1 MLLNTTIDGRESLS
15 GEKMIANSKLLRPLM
30 IALFAVA
37 GLPVCLWAQGPGG
50 PEDFGPAPETKPA
63 AKPPK
68 PRKKFTI
75 QLPDQYRS
83 KDTDHDGQIGLYE
96 WPRSDYAGFQ
106 KLDVNGDGF
115 LTPHELVIGPSK
127 RKVGGSS
134 GGDSRF
140 VRRGPGGGT
149 PARSPAADEPVVI
162 STSNVEA
169 ERFFDLLDKDKNGK
183 ITEEEFK
190 KSLSVPKKFSDAG
203 IALSF
208 PVGKDEFVRQYPK
221 PAK

>member
-1 MLLNTTIDGRESLS
+1 MLLNTTIDVRESLS
-15 GEKMIANSKLLRPLM
+15 GEKMIANSKLPRALL
-30 IALFAVA
+30 IALFAVT
-37 GLPVCLWAQGPGG
+37 GLPVSLHAQGPGG
-50 PEDFGPAPETKPA
+50 PEDFGPPAETKPA

-68 PRKKFTI
+68 PRKKYTI
-75 QLPDQYRS
+75 KLPDQYRS

-115 LTPHELVIGPSK
+115 LTPHELVVGPSK
-127 RKVGGSS
+127 RKAGSSS
-134 GGDSRF
+134 GGGF
-140 VRRGPGGGT
+140 ARRSPGGGP
-149 PARSPAADEPVVI
+149 PARSPAADEPIVI

-190 KSLSVPKKFSDAG
+190 KSFSVPKKFSDAG

-221 PAK
+221 PAGK